1 MCVTPNVIIFIFLHG
16 NWDRTFSYGS
26 SLNKEV
32 RNSFFSHSQPFY
44 VGRTAV
50 GCGQNE
56 TVVDD
61 TPSTREDRKLGAIL
75 VGTNW
80 NKYKLIDNLDQFI
93 PENVFILTVFAMGLT
108 NLELKG

>member
-1 MCVTPNVIIFIFLHG
+1 M
-16 NWDRTFSYGS
+16 TFSY
-26 SLNKEV
+26 LITNLLFVICYTKRLEIH
-32 RNSFFSHSQPFY
+32 FCSHSQPFY

-75 VGTNW
+75 VGTN
-80 NKYKLIDNLDQFI
+80 
-93 PENVFILTVFAMGLT
+93 
-108 NLELKG
+108 